1 MINKSYTYNE
11 MQELIKVNKAKIV
24 RKSQKLSKNNHYRCL
39 VECENNQYLLCGCC
53 DLYLHIDSFTLDSKN
68 KLANRLIYCK
78 QCRRNTNKQ
87 EYSNDFSK
95 HLYSRY
101 KSIIQKSIK
110 YGVPYLSYN
119 EFITFAK
126 TVKEPIFELT
136 LEDAFYKNM
145 SNGFEIE
152 HSHPISKGGNSLLN
166 NLTLMHKSFNRFK
179 GTMTL
184 EDTLYFAKLIVKH
197 ENKIRKSYH
206 NKQI

>member
-1 MINKSYTYNE
+1 MHGEIFTYDDMDKFIANGE
-11 MQELIKVNKAKIV
+11 AKILK
-24 RKSQKLSKNNHYRCL
+24 KSQRVGGNNHYRYWVKYKGEEYLIC
-39 VECENNQYLLCGCC
+39 NQCSKY
-53 DLYLHIDSFTLDSKN
+53 YHIDLFTSSKYGFAN
-68 KLANRLIYCK
+68 KQPYCK
-78 QCRRNTNKQ
+78 QCRSKMLRKDYNN
-87 EYSNDFSK
+87 NFST
-95 HLYSRY
+95 HMYLRY
-101 KSIIQKSIK
+101 KRLEQTSKQYNI
-110 YGVPYLSYN
+110 PYLSYN

-136 LEDAFYKNM
+136 LEGAFYKNM
-145 SNGFEIE
+145 SNEFEIE

-197 ENKIRKSYH
+197 EDKIRKSYY